1 MSTLVDSQIN
11 AWALGGGIDRFDFA
25 LVNPAS
31 INLRIGTTVMIEDI
45 EGGLYSVDIS
55 DKTKEDP
62 FVVEP
67 GEWILTH
74 TAEIVTLP
82 PDIEAEVCLR
92 SSAARLGWNHALAA
106 YIDPGW
112 QGSITLELKNDRRFA
127 HLPLY
132 PGQQLV
138 QLRLRN
144 LSREPISH
152 YGFTGRYQGDASV
165 STCKDDTLI

>member
-1 MSTLVDSQIN
+1 MSTLVDTQIN

-31 INLRIGTTVMIEDI
+31 INLRIGNTVMLEDLA
-45 EGGLYSVDIS
+45 GDLYSVDIS
-55 DKTKEDP
+55 GHTAEDP

-74 TAEIVTLP
+74 TQEVVTLP

-112 QGSITLELKNDRRFA
+112 MGSITLELKNDRRHA
-127 HLPLY
+127 YLSLY
-132 PGQQLV
+132 PGMQLV
-138 QLRLRN
+138 QLRLRS
-144 LSREPISH
+144 LTKAPLLH
-152 YGFTGRYQGDASV
+152 YGETGRYQGDTTV
-165 STCKDDTLI
+165 NTCQDETLS